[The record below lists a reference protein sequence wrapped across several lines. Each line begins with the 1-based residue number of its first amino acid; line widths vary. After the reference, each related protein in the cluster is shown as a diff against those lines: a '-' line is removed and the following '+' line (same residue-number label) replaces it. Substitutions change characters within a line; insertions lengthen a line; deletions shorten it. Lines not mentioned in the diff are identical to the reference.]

1 MREVLIRTLYY
12 IGGGIVALN
21 NKQLKAIELLVYQP
35 YMTLNMVCKEVDV
48 SRDTLHRWRNDNEEF
63 KSALDKAIK
72 ERWKAAEAMAV
83 NGMINLASEGNYNAI
98 KYLLDNLGYKP
109 VEKMEAKVDAKA
121 QVVFVDDL
129 KDDLNGSDTSQ

>member
-1 MREVLIRTLYY
+1 M
-12 IGGGIVALN
+12 ALN

-129 KDDLNGSDTSQ
+129 KDDLNGSDTS

>member
-63 KSALDKAIK
+63 KTALDKAIK